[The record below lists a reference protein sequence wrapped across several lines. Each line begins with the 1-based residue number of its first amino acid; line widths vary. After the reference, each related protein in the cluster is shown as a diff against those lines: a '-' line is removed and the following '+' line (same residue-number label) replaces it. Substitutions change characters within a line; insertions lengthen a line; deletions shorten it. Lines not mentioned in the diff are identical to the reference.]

1 MILNRV
7 LQLFLYKILKY
18 SDKNRVVLFQT
29 FVSSTFEIASLD
41 DLHGAVEIVV
51 GQVSERKE
59 RSGCTLTKQ
68 YELVMLGG

>member
-1 MILNRV
+1 
-7 LQLFLYKILKY
+7 
-18 SDKNRVVLFQT
+18 VLFQT

-41 DLHGAVEIVV
+41 DLHRAVEIVV

-68 YELVMLGG
+68 YELVIQGG